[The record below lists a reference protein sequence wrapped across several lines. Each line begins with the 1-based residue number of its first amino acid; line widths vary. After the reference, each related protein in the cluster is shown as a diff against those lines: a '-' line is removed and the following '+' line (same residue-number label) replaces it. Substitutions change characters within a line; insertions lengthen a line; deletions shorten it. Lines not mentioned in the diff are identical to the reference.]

1 MASSGDH
8 LDSEVES
15 AKMLVEMIGY
25 LSSVLVFIAFF
36 MRTMV
41 PLRYVAIASNITFI
55 VWSLGSNIWP
65 VLALHTALLPL
76 NVIRLV
82 QIRRMLRQIDTA
94 RGTGLDVSALAV
106 GLRAERHPAGTVLF
120 ARGDKGDAAFLVAK
134 GEVEIAEFHKKLGAG
149 QLFGEVAL
157 LSPDGVRIAAAR
169 CASDVELYRIDASAF
184 GRAFYQDPAFAFA
197 LVRLVTGRLVE
208 NMQHFNVEDP
218 NGGV

>member
-1 MASSGDH
+1 MPFDG
-8 LDSEVES
+8 
-15 AKMLVEMIGY
+15 
-25 LSSVLVFIAFF
+25 
-36 MRTMV
+36 R
-41 PLRYVAIASNITFI
+41 RSNICRHREQHHIHRVEPGPQHLARAGFAHCVAAAERHST
-55 VWSLGSNIWP
+55 SADQANAKSN
-65 VLALHTALLPL
+65 
-76 NVIRLV
+76 R
-82 QIRRMLRQIDTA
+82 TA
-94 RGTGLDVSALAV
+94 RGTGLDLSVLAV

-197 LVRLVTGRLVE
+197 LVQTR
-208 NMQHFNVEDP
+208 HWSP
-218 NGGV
+218 S